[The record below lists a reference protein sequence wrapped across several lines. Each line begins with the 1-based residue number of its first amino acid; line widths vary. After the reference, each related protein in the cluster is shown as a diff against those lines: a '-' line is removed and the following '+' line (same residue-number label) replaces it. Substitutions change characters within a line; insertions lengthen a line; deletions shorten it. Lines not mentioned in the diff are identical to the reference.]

1 MVSTQR
7 HFKLIALLIFV
18 ANALVGADALAQTA
32 PRDANAILKPVR
44 ENFDKIRDYTANAH
58 ININVEKVRI
68 PDKNAIV
75 YYKHPDKF
83 RFKADGFAML
93 PKKGANATA
102 MQILQGNYTAID
114 AGNTTLNAV
123 PVDVIKVL
131 PLDQGGDVILSTLWI
146 DEQHRVQKLE
156 STTREQG
163 SYTVDFKYNS
173 TNPFHLPQQI
183 VINFDVE
190 KMNIPLGLSLDI
202 ENFGKKKDDAKSSRG
217 VVTVTYSNYKVNT
230 GLGDSVFK

>member
-1 MVSTQR
+1 MVPTQR
-7 HFKLIALLIFV
+7 HSHVIAFLFLI

-44 ENFDKIRDYTANAH
+44 ENFDKIKDYTANAH
-58 ININVEKVRI
+58 ININVEMVRI

-83 RFKADGFAML
+83 RFKAEGFAML

-114 AGNTTLNAV
+114 AGTATLNNLT
-123 PVDVIKVL
+123 VDVIKVL
-131 PLDQGGDVILSTLWI
+131 PLDQTGDVILSTLWI
-146 DEQHRVQKLE
+146 DRQHRVQKLE

-173 TNPFHLPQQI
+173 TNPFNLPQQI
-183 VINFDVE
+183 AINFDVE
-190 KMNIPLGLSLDI
+190 KMNIPLGLSMDI
-202 ENFGKKKDDAKSSRG
+202 ENFGKKKDDKKSTRG
-217 VVTVTYSNYKVNT
+217 VVTVTYSDYKVNT
-230 GLGDSVFK
+230 GLSDSVFK

>member
-1 MVSTQR
+1 MVQTQR
-7 HFKLIALLIFV
+7 HSYIIALLLIV
-18 ANALVGADALAQTA
+18 NALVGASALAQTQ

-44 ENFDKIRDYTANAH
+44 DNFDKIKDYTANAH
-58 ININVEKVRI
+58 IHIDVEMVRI
-68 PDKNAIV
+68 PDKDAVV
-75 YYKHPDKF
+75 YYKYPDQF
-83 RFKADGFAML
+83 RFKAEGFAML

-114 AGNTTLNAV
+114 AGTAMINNQT
-123 PVDVIKVL
+123 VDVIKVL
-131 PLDQGGDVILSTLWI
+131 PLEQTGDVILSTLWI
-146 DEQHRVQKLE
+146 DRQHRIQKLE

-173 TNPFHLPQQI
+173 TNPFSLPQQI
-183 VINFDVE
+183 IINFDVE

-202 ENFGKKKDDAKSSRG
+202 ENFGKKKDDKKSTRG

-230 GLGDSVFK
+230 GLSDNVFK